1 MRIPTFHYSDIHIDR
16 HLTVWGMLLT
26 CALCL
31 VACTEE
37 EPPKEEV
44 LRPVGYEVVGT
55 SDNISSRTYSGVAKA
70 SNRTELSFRAGGII
84 TSVNV
89 SKGQRVR
96 KGALIATLDNIEAT
110 LDYEKAVAQV
120 NSAESAMNTARNEL
134 DRVKALYERRTVS
147 LSEYEQAKDGY
158 QNALAQYESAMRN
171 MGIQETKIGY
181 GFIYAPRDGV
191 IADTDGKVNERV
203 NPGDV
208 FAILI
213 SGEEMEIEVGIAE
226 SFINNVKEGM
236 SVDVLF
242 PSLSAKHYKGTVKE
256 ISPEISTGAS
266 TFPVVIALEEA
277 GTEIRAGMAA
287 SVKFNF
293 QSGNTA
299 DDALVVPIK
308 AVGEDGTGKFVFV
321 LEPENESVA
330 VVNKQY
336 VELGPLDADQLVIK
350 SGLTAG
356 QLVATAGLQTLLD
369 GQKVRFD
376 SQNQ

>member
-1 MRIPTFHYSDIHIDR
+1 MRILTFHYSSLQIDR
-16 HLTVWGMLLT
+16 HLAVWGILLT
-26 CALCL
+26 YALFLSACAK
-31 VACTEE
+31 E

-44 LRPVGYEVVGT
+44 LRPVRYEVIGS
-55 SDNISSRTYSGVAKA
+55 SDNMSSRTFSGVAKA

-84 TSVNV
+84 TSINV

-158 QNALAQYESAMRN
+158 QNALAQYESATRN
-171 MGIQETKIGY
+171 KGIQETKIGY
-181 GFIYAPRDGV
+181 GFIYAPRDGI

-203 NPGDV
+203 NAGDV

-226 SFINNVKEGM
+226 SFINNVEEGM
-236 SVDVLF
+236 SVDVSF
-242 PSLSAKHYKGTVKE
+242 PSLSAVPYKGTVSE

-266 TFPVVIALEEA
+266 TFPVVIDLDKA
-277 GTEIRAGMAA
+277 GKEIRPGMAA

-293 QSGNTA
+293 KSGNTA
-299 DDALVVPIK
+299 DDALVVPMK

-321 LEPENESVA
+321 VEPENESVA
-330 VVNKQY
+330 VVKKQY
-336 VELGPLDADQLVIK
+336 VELGALDADQLVIK
-350 SGLTAG
+350 SGLKSG

-369 GQKVRFD
+369 GQKVRFE